1 MTTPAAIVGQAA
13 ILAGAVGTAVAITW
27 FTRGLLPYVAT
38 IAWALCGVI
47 VSTVQEGYPVLATT
61 AGLGLAIVLATAVLA
76 RRQARP

>member
-1 MTTPAAIVGQAA
+1 
-13 ILAGAVGTAVAITW
+13 LAGAVGTAVAITW
-27 FTRGLLPYVAT
+27 WIRGLLPYVAAV
-38 IAWALCGVI
+38 AWALGGVI